1 MRSFSIESNGRLENT
16 AVYYNGEQLGGIKE
30 IFLNLEEDGTFD
42 SVIRYEG
49 TDKNMYTKQIFHDYF
64 ENIKIRPAAF
74 DEEEAQNLQLLTI
87 ESDGDIENTVVFRN
101 DQPLDGLISLLVHV
115 KNGAAKDGGIKSLF
129 SRAPATSEPITF
141 RAELTFRNDDG
152 STEVEGVFS

>member
-16 AVYYNGEQLGGIKE
+16 AIYYNGEQLGGIKE
-30 IFLNLEEDGTFD
+30 IFLNLDEDGTFD
-42 SVIRYEG
+42 AVLRYEG

-64 ENIKIRPAAF
+64 ENVKIRPASF
-74 DEEEAQNLQLLTI
+74 DDEEAQNLQLLTI

-101 DQPLDGLISLLVHV
+101 EQPLDGLICLLVHI
-115 KNGAAKDGGIKSLF
+115 KNGSVKESGIKSLF
-129 SRAPATSEPITF
+129 SRAPVSSDPITF

-152 STEVEGVFS
+152 STDVEGVFS

>member
-16 AVYYNGEQLGGIKE
+16 AIYYNGEQLGGIKE

-42 SVIRYEG
+42 AVLRYEG

-64 ENIKIRPAAF
+64 ENIKIRPASYS
-74 DEEEAQNLQLLTI
+74 EEEAQNLQLLTI
-87 ESDGDIENTVVFRN
+87 ESDGDIENTIVYRN
-101 DQPLDGLISLLVHV
+101 DQPLDGLISLLVHI
-115 KNGAAKDGGIKSLF
+115 KNGTAKDGGIKALF
-129 SRAPATSEPITF
+129 SRAPVSTEPVTF
-141 RAELTFRNDDG
+141 RAELTFRNDDD

>member
-1 MRSFSIESNGRLENT
+1 MRSFSIESNGRIENT

-42 SVIRYEG
+42 AVIRYEG
-49 TDKNMYTKQIFHDYF
+49 SDKNMYTKQIFQDYF

-87 ESDGDIENTVVFRN
+87 ESDGEIENTVVFRN
-101 DQPLDGLISLLVHV
+101 DQSLDGLISLLVHI
-115 KNGAAKDGGIKSLF
+115 KNGVAKDGGIKALF
-129 SRAPATSEPITF
+129 NRAPDTSEPVTF
-141 RAELTFRNDDG
+141 RAELTFRNDDD
-152 STEVEGVFS
+152 STQVEGVFA